1 METCDNSA
9 SYGPWIYDILNVND
23 FYAVDTTQFNFYSSY
38 CTTTS
43 NAIIVFHV
51 FALGLVGLAC
61 YGEPQLYCHKEDWL
75 LISNGMTVVWARLGG
90 SKKQQIKIQ

>member
-1 METCDNSA
+1 MYLLVFRGHTFPVVWS
-9 SYGPWIYDILNVND
+9 
-23 FYAVDTTQFNFYSSY
+23 VDPFLTDLYSIY

-43 NAIIVFHV
+43 NAIIVVHV
-51 FALGLVGLAC
+51 FALGLVGLPC

-75 LISNGMTVVWARLGG
+75 LIQNGMTVVWARLGG